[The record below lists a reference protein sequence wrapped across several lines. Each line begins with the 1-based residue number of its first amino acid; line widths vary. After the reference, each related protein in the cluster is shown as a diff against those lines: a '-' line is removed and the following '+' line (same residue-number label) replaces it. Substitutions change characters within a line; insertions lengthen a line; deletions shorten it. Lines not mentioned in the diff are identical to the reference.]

1 MTLSEN
7 YELYMSLHAIF
18 YSQGDQSGQSGWAWV
33 AN

>member
-18 YSQGDQSGQSGWAWV
+18 TRKGIKADNPDGLG
-33 AN
+33 